1 MSDVVLPVSIGVTA
15 HNEAEN
21 IGRLLDRLTYQDL
34 KTVKISEIIVVS
46 SGSTDAT
53 NEIVRGWEVRNP
65 LVCLVVQSRREG
77 KASAINLLLTQTKEK
92 TVVLSSADVLPE
104 PDTIERLVVPMR
116 DETVGMVGVRPVPVN
131 NPQQFMG
138 YAAHLLW
145 DLHHDM
151 NMAGTRK
158 VGEMVAFRH
167 VFERIPN
174 HTAVDE
180 ASIEPLI
187 RGQGYSIGYAPDAI
201 VYNKGPE
208 TVGDFLRQRRRIFAG
223 HLEMQQELGYAVG
236 TMSGGGILPHFIKRL
251 EPHPKKVVWAGLVA
265 MLEVLGRKL
274 GQRDFRRKRNHTIWE
289 VATTTKQ
296 VA

>member
-1 MSDVVLPVSIGVTA
+1 MTDVILPVSIGITA
-15 HNEAEN
+15 HNEAGN
-21 IGRLLDRLTYQDL
+21 IGRLLDRLSYQEL
-34 KTVKISEIIVVS
+34 NSVKISEIIVVS

-53 NEIVRGWEVRNP
+53 DDIVREWEVRNP
-65 LVCLVVQSRREG
+65 LVRLVVQSRREG
-77 KASAINLLLTQTKEK
+77 KASAINLLLTQIEEK
-92 TVVLSSADVLPE
+92 IVVLSSADVLPE
-104 PDTIERLVVPMR
+104 PTTIERLVTPMH
-116 DETVGMVGVRPVPVN
+116 DESVGMVGVRPVPVN
-131 NPQQFMG
+131 DPNQLMG

-187 RGQGYSIGYAPDAI
+187 RGQGYSIAYAPDAI

-236 TMSGGGILPHFIKRL
+236 TMNGGGILPHFIKRL
-251 EPHPKKVVWAGLVA
+251 EPHPKKVVWAGMVA
-265 MLEVLGRKL
+265 GLEVFGRKL
-274 GQRDFRRKRNHTIWE
+274 GQRDFRRQRNHTVWD

-296 VA
+296 LE